1 VNDLVGLPLRDIDG
15 CPFRILAL
23 LAMNRAPT
31 HAFSRR
37 TLLGRSAGV
46 AAAVVGASAMTA
58 IATKAAIGVGTSAS
72 QAGPTGTLSIPPL
85 LSPDV
90 VDGVSVYTLEMETG
104 THQVLSGVSSSTCG
118 FNGSF
123 LGPTMQWTDSE
134 AVRLDITNRLG
145 ADSTVHFHGAHV
157 PAKDDGGPQLAFA
170 DGQTWPPSFTVNQ
183 QAATLWYHPH
193 ALGTTSEQ
201 IAKGLAGMILV
212 GDDNAAGTQL
222 PSDYGVDDIPL
233 ILQCLAVDSSGDIKY
248 DYDGY
253 SSDNLQFPLLCN
265 GSNVENATLTYTATR
280 KRIRLRLLNG
290 SLADILTVSRTD
302 NGSMTQIATE
312 QGYLNTPEEI
322 TSLRLVAGERA
333 EICLDLTGPV
343 TLQTEIT
350 AGYIKGGSGTH
361 PFLTITPNA
370 TDTPAPLPVKLNS
383 ITRYDTSSFTERTID
398 LQAKNAD
405 TMAING
411 VSGTSMAAMMANMIT
426 TTLGAKEIWT
436 INNQTAVEH
445 SFHLHDVPF
454 QIISVNGKA
463 PTGADLGWKDIV
475 DVPVNAVVKIAME
488 FTDYADSTYM
498 YMVHC
503 HIAPHEDEGMMLG
516 LMVES

>member
-1 VNDLVGLPLRDIDG
+1 
-15 CPFRILAL
+15 
-23 LAMNRAPT
+23 
-31 HAFSRR
+31 
-37 TLLGRSAGV
+37 
-46 AAAVVGASAMTA
+46 
-58 IATKAAIGVGTSAS
+58 
-72 QAGPTGTLSIPPL
+72 
-85 LSPDV
+85 
-90 VDGVSVYTLEMETG
+90 METG
-104 THQVLSGVSSSTCG
+104 THEVLSGVSSSTYG
-118 FNGSF
+118 FNGPF
-123 LGPTMQWTDSE
+123 LGPTMRWTDSE
-134 AVRLDITNRLG
+134 AVRLDITNHLG

-170 DGQTWPPSFTVNQ
+170 DGRTWSPSFTVNQ

-212 GDDNAAGTQL
+212 EDDNSAGARL

-248 DYDGY
+248 DFNGY
-253 SSDNLQFPLLCN
+253 SSNDLQFPLLCN
-265 GSNVENATLTYTATR
+265 GANVQSNTLTYTATR

-302 NGSMTQIATE
+302 GGSMTQIATE
-312 QGYLNTPEEI
+312 QGYLDTPEAI
-322 TSLRLVAGERA
+322 TGIRLVAGERA

-350 AGYIKGGSGTH
+350 AGYIKGGSGIH
-361 PFLTITPNA
+361 PFLTIIPEG
-370 TDTPAPLPVKLNS
+370 TDSPAPLPTKLNS

-398 LQAKNAD
+398 LQQVNAD

-411 VSGTSMAAMMANMIT
+411 VSGTSMDAMMENMIT

-445 SFHLHDVPF
+445 SFICTTCRSRSSRSTARPPPGRT
-454 QIISVNGKA
+454 SAGRTWSTCPSA
-463 PTGADLGWKDIV
+463 PW
-475 DVPVNAVVKIAME
+475 
-488 FTDYADSTYM
+488 
-498 YMVHC
+498 
-503 HIAPHEDEGMMLG
+503 
-516 LMVES
+516 